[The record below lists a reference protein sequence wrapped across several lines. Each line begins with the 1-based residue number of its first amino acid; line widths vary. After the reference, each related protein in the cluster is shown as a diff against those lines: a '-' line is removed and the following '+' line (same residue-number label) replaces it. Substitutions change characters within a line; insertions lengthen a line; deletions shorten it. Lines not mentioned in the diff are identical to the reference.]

1 MCSVLYLV
9 RPTRGGAV
17 EIHVGLHTG
26 SKADFWFGPA
36 GGALRQGWSTFRIAV
51 PAHQESGAHEE
62 IPMLLL
68 ATGPSEGR
76 SCQNA

>member
-26 SKADFWFGPA
+26 PRQISGLGP
-36 GGALRQGWSTFRIAV
+36 
-51 PAHQESGAHEE
+51 PAA
-62 IPMLLL
+62 P
-68 ATGPSEGR
+68 
-76 SCQNA
+76 